1 MSSADLSGRTFSLAD
16 RASDGRFAER
26 TIVACLI
33 GIAWYNA
40 LELIVLCFTTFK
52 RYGGCYFWCLLIAS
66 FSIIPFGLGYLLI
79 IYNIYTNLFP
89 VAMELV
95 AWVGMVTGQSLVL
108 WSRLHLVCH
117 NPNVLRATLAMI
129 IIDAVILHVPGSV
142 LELGSHAT
150 ESAVFNSGFNIF
162 ERIQLVGF
170 SIQEIIL
177 SVIYAWEGVR
187 LLNLRPRGHYRG
199 TLVQLLIV
207 NIVMIL
213 MDAAVIGVQYSGL
226 FDIHVTL
233 KALVYSIKLKLEYA
247 ILGKLVDITEI
258 GGSTTDP
265 TDLSDFVDL
274 SFHNN
279 GAPQPDIDEARFAET
294 LENGTRT
301 RVRLSSKGSSTN
313 PLTHTLSPAQTP
325 SLTNSELPL
334 TPDPAFSES
343 AVSPDRSITHKAR
356 THCDCKK
363 ARSEPSQQTSQKM
376 TKALTPLTGVQLTA
390 AASAALSTQA
400 SAQDIHQKRPFSAIL
415 LAPDNETILLSSNSL
430 SHVRHAES
438 ELARNAADNYD
449 WTYLSRCTLVSTWE
463 PCAMCAGAIYWAHIG
478 RLVYLASE
486 KALQE
491 IIGDG
496 NEENLTMNLP
506 CRVVFESGQF
516 GVEVMGPLV
525 EEGWEEK
532 VVADS
537 RRYWG

>member
-1 MSSADLSGRTFSLAD
+1 MSLWDGGPISSSRSPASGKPPRSPILIPLEPPIAVNRYPSTHGERPEATIFGFPPLRFYLLLLNLHFRPQLLSFFSIPEPPNFEPFFQSSLSLHVHSLGLDGNVPMSSADLTGRTFSLAD
-16 RASDGRFAER
+16 RDSDGRFAER

-117 NPNVLRATLAMI
+117 NPSVLRATLAMI
-129 IIDAVILHVPGSV
+129 IIDAIIFHIPGSV

-150 ESAVFNSGFNIF
+150 KSTIFDTGFNIF

-207 NIVMIL
+207 NIAMIL

-258 GGSTTDP
+258 GGSSTDP

-279 GAPQPDIDEARFAET
+279 GTPQPDIDEARFADN

-301 RVRLSSKGSSTN
+301 RVRVSSKGSSTN
-313 PLTHTLSPAQTP
+313 PLTRTLSAAQTP
-325 SLTNSELPL
+325 SLTNS
-334 TPDPAFSES
+334 D
-343 AVSPDRSITHKAR
+343 V
-356 THCDCKK
+356 
-363 ARSEPSQQTSQKM
+363 
-376 TKALTPLTGVQLTA
+376 
-390 AASAALSTQA
+390 
-400 SAQDIHQKRPFSAIL
+400 
-415 LAPDNETILLSSNSL
+415 
-430 SHVRHAES
+430 
-438 ELARNAADNYD
+438 
-449 WTYLSRCTLVSTWE
+449 
-463 PCAMCAGAIYWAHIG
+463 
-478 RLVYLASE
+478 
-486 KALQE
+486 
-491 IIGDG
+491 
-496 NEENLTMNLP
+496 
-506 CRVVFESGQF
+506 
-516 GVEVMGPLV
+516 
-525 EEGWEEK
+525 
-532 VVADS
+532 
-537 RRYWG
+537 